1 MATKFVSRQNV
12 VVIFGA
18 VMIVFLA
25 LTIVTFPVALI
36 WVGQPPGNVA
46 ITMADAFATVFSVA
60 FFAAFALA
68 MAEPRSPS
76 PTDPSTVLLRAPV
89 PHDQKDN

>member
-1 MATKFVSRQNV
+1 MATQFVSRQNV
-12 VVIFGA
+12 LVILGA
-18 VMIVFLA
+18 VAIVSLA
-25 LTIVTFPVALI
+25 LTIVMFPVSLI
-36 WVGQPPGNVA
+36 WIGQPLGNAALVA
-46 ITMADAFATVFSVA
+46 ADAFASVFSVA